1 MYDWQD
7 ITRDTSTLQTHA
19 GEPWTSNY
27 QIVHRDIAGLSQQAL
42 TFDALTTEHA
52 EGSIGTASDP
62 EVLRCTQWLNEVER
76 LGTRLTAA
84 IKRLEARTEM
94 KNEQCGNILRN
105 MQSMVTRA

>member
-7 ITRDTSTLQTHA
+7 ITSDTSTLQIHA

-27 QIVHRDIAGLSQQAL
+27 QIVHRDIAGLSEQAL

-52 EGSIGTASDP
+52 EGSVGTASDP
-62 EVLRCTQWLNEVER
+62 EVLRCIEWSNDVR
-76 LGTRLTAA
+76 KFGDRLTTA
-84 IKRLEARTEM
+84 ISRLEARTEM
-94 KNEQCGNILRN
+94 KNEQCKNILRN